1 MAADILPATAITEE
15 FASEPMRGVQTSPC
29 RWDEKAEEVHMCHG
43 LYGEV
48 CGGRLTCLKLARQVH
63 NLAGWRTQMSTNPR
77 RTSSPSGGRI
87 RRLLGKNVRAL
98 SFIPRERRF
107 YDLFEQQAAVI
118 VRSAGLLEQALADV
132 ANLPVRQREIKDLE
146 HQGDEI
152 TREIVLTLNRIFVT
166 PFDHEDIYALAS
178 GLDDILDY
186 IEEVADT
193 ANLYGITTIP
203 QHARELA
210 SLLARAVAQLEQAI
224 GKLESGKGIDEHS
237 AEVHRLEDVGDSTSR
252 RAIAELFHNQY
263 PPLEVIKL
271 KDLYG
276 LLEDALDRCE
286 TVANVLEGITTKNA

>member
-1 MAADILPATAITEE
+1 VSD
-15 FASEPMRGVQTSPC
+15 
-29 RWDEKAEEVHMCHG
+29 
-43 LYGEV
+43 
-48 CGGRLTCLKLARQVH
+48 
-63 NLAGWRTQMSTNPR
+63 PR
-77 RTSSPSGGRI
+77 RTSASKPSRA
-87 RRLLGKNVRAL
+87 RRLRNILGKNVRTL

-107 YDLFEQQAAVI
+107 YDLFEQQAATI
-118 VRSAGLLEQALADV
+118 VRSAGLLERALADV
-132 ANLPVRQREIKDLE
+132 ANLAMCQREIKALE

-152 TREIVLTLNRIFVT
+152 THEIVSTLNRTSVT

-193 ANLYGITTIP
+193 ANLYRITIIP
-203 QHARELA
+203 EPARELTR
-210 SLLARAVAQLEQAI
+210 LLTLAVVQLEQAI

-252 RAIAELFHNQY
+252 RAIAELFSDQH
-263 PPLEVIKL
+263 PLLEVIKL

-286 TVANVLEGITTKNA
+286 TVANVLEGIATKNA

>member
-1 MAADILPATAITEE
+1 VADLGRKPGARPSAAQR
-15 FASEPMRGVQTSPC
+15 FRNV
-29 RWDEKAEEVHMCHG
+29 
-43 LYGEV
+43 
-48 CGGRLTCLKLARQVH
+48 
-63 NLAGWRTQMSTNPR
+63 
-77 RTSSPSGGRI
+77 
-87 RRLLGKNVRAL
+87 LGKRVRGL

-107 YDLFEQQAAVI
+107 YDLFEQQAATI
-118 VRSAGLLEQALADV
+118 VRSAELLERSLADV
-132 ANLPVRQREIKDLE
+132 ANLAECQREIKALE

-152 TREIVLTLNRIFVT
+152 THEIVSTLNRTFVT

-203 QHARELA
+203 EPARELTR
-210 SLLARAVAQLEQAI
+210 LLTLAVTQLEQAI
-224 GKLESGKGIDEHS
+224 GKLESGRGIDGHS

-252 RAIAELFHNQY
+252 RAIAELFGDQH
-263 PPLEVIKL
+263 PLLEVIKL

-286 TVANVLEGITTKNA
+286 TVANVLEGIATKNA

>member
-1 MAADILPATAITEE
+1 VSD
-15 FASEPMRGVQTSPC
+15 
-29 RWDEKAEEVHMCHG
+29 
-43 LYGEV
+43 
-48 CGGRLTCLKLARQVH
+48 
-63 NLAGWRTQMSTNPR
+63 PR
-77 RTSSPSGGRI
+77 RTSASKPSRA
-87 RRLLGKNVRAL
+87 RRLRNILGKNVRTL

-107 YDLFEQQAAVI
+107 YDLFEQQAATI

-132 ANLPVRQREIKDLE
+132 ANLATCQREIKALE
-146 HQGDEI
+146 HQGDKI
-152 TREIVLTLNRIFVT
+152 THEIVSTLNRTFVT

-203 QHARELA
+203 EPARELTR
-210 SLLARAVAQLEQAI
+210 LLTLAVAQLEQAI

-252 RAIAELFHNQY
+252 RAIAELFSDQY
-263 PPLEVIKL
+263 PLIEVIKL

-286 TVANVLEGITTKNA
+286 TVANVLEGIATKNA

>member
-1 MAADILPATAITEE
+1 
-15 FASEPMRGVQTSPC
+15 
-29 RWDEKAEEVHMCHG
+29 
-43 LYGEV
+43 
-48 CGGRLTCLKLARQVH
+48 
-63 NLAGWRTQMSTNPR
+63 MSDPR
-77 RTSSPSGGRI
+77 RTSSASSSSGGRL
-87 RRLLGKNVRAL
+87 RSFLGKNVRAL

-107 YDLFEQQAAVI
+107 YDLFEQQAATI
-118 VRSAGLLEQALADV
+118 VRSAGLLERALANVTD
-132 ANLPVRQREIKDLE
+132 LPVCQREIKDLE
-146 HQGDEI
+146 NQGDEI
-152 TREIVLTLNRIFVT
+152 TRDIVLTLNRTFVT

-193 ANLYGITTIP
+193 ANLYRITTIP

-210 SLLARAVAQLEQAI
+210 RLLAQAVVQLEQAI
-224 GKLESGKGIDEHS
+224 GKLESSKGIDEHS

-252 RAIAELFHNQY
+252 RAIAELFRNQH

-286 TVANVLEGITTKNA
+286 TVANVLEGIATKNA

>member
-1 MAADILPATAITEE
+1 
-15 FASEPMRGVQTSPC
+15 
-29 RWDEKAEEVHMCHG
+29 
-43 LYGEV
+43 
-48 CGGRLTCLKLARQVH
+48 
-63 NLAGWRTQMSTNPR
+63 MSNPR
-77 RTSSPSGGRI
+77 RTSSASPPSGGRLRSI
-87 RRLLGKNVRAL
+87 LSKNVRAL

-107 YDLFEQQAAVI
+107 YDLFEQQAATI
-118 VRSAGLLEQALADV
+118 VRSADLLERGLADV
-132 ANLPVRQREIKDLE
+132 ANLPTRRREIKALE

-152 TREIVLTLNRIFVT
+152 TRETVLTLNRTFVT

-193 ANLYGITTIP
+193 ANLYRITIIP
-203 QHARELA
+203 EPARELA
-210 SLLARAVAQLEQAI
+210 RLLARAVAQLEQAI

-252 RAIAELFHNQY
+252 HAIAELFRSQH
-263 PPLEVIKL
+263 PALEVIKL